1 MVAQVVGCGVAKQG
15 VACNCCWVDSEE
27 EEEEDSAMSAAA
39 SAKQRLEL
47 RRAKMGAGGC
57 GGGGRCSPGTV
68 AFHSPHSLEALPTPV
83 TLLLVGAGFP
93 WFGGRLPHI
102 VQCCICAQS
111 CLM

>member
-1 MVAQVVGCGVAKQG
+1 MVAQVEGCGVAKQG

-27 EEEEDSAMSAAA
+27 EVEEDSAMSAAA

-47 RRAKMGAGGC
+47 RRAKMGA